1 MLLGKRECIILKILG
16 NHGGFMKRILLLHTG
31 GTIAMKEDKNTGS
44 VSPEGEN
51 PLQKSLSSLDQIAN
65 IVSED
70 VFHLPSPHI
79 THHEMFLLKKR
90 IEKAAQTEQIEG
102 VVITHG
108 TDTLEE
114 TAYFLDL
121 TLRTSI
127 PVVLTGAMRSS
138 NEIGSDGPY
147 NLLSSVKVA
156 ASDEA
161 AEKGVLVVLNDE
173 IHTAKNVT
181 KTHTSNVSTFQSPQ
195 YGPIGIVT
203 KRGVSFHHYPM
214 NRENYDIDEISNRVM
229 LIKAYAGMDSTLLYG
244 LKSMNINGLVIE
256 ALGQGN
262 LPPAMVPGVKE
273 LLQHNIPIVLV
284 SRCFNG
290 IVQDTYNYDG
300 GGRQLKELG
309 VIFSNGL
316 SGQKARIKL
325 MVTLE
330 RTKEFHELQ
339 ELFSK

>member
-1 MLLGKRECIILKILG
+1 
-16 NHGGFMKRILLLHTG
+16 MKRILLLHTG

-51 PLQKSLSSLDQIAN
+51 PLQESLSSLNQIAN
-65 IVSED
+65 IESEE
-70 VFHLPSPHI
+70 VFQLPSPHI
-79 THHEMFLLKKR
+79 THKEMFLLKKR
-90 IEKAAQTEQIEG
+90 IEQASQTEQVDG

-121 TLRTSI
+121 TLNAGI
-127 PVVLTGAMRSS
+127 PIVITGAMRSS

-156 ASDEA
+156 ASNDA
-161 AEKGVLVVLNDE
+161 ANKGVLVVLNDE

-203 KRGVSFHHYPM
+203 KRGVFFHHYPM
-214 NRENYDIDEISNRVM
+214 YRENYDIQEIKNRVM

-262 LPPAMVPGVKE
+262 LPPAMIPGIKE

-290 IVQDTYNYDG
+290 IVQDTYSYDG
-300 GGRQLKELG
+300 GGRQLKDFG

-325 MVTLE
+325 MVALE
-330 RTKEFHELQ
+330 KTKEFSELQ
-339 ELFSK
+339 KLFLE